1 MAYGG
6 TNKTRRMVLTH
17 TFFANTAPG
26 RRWVWLDVWR
36 VVAASLVFLTHYKP
50 VEGPLH
56 ALADEGH
63 IGVALFFVLSG
74 ALLGSQ
80 LWAKAPD
87 TGLPIETGWWKD
99 FYLRR
104 FSKIYVLH
112 TLLYLASLP
121 FLLPGSGY
129 ILLNFTLTKSLYPPA
144 VFSGLPQS
152 WSLTPELMLYTL
164 LPLLALLGRVWR
176 GLPWLVALVAALIA
190 VGTWPYAALYTVA
203 GRGVAFVLGL
213 YLARRWA
220 KHPTQEPAT
229 GYRIVAV
236 VLSLL
241 GLAGL
246 MLYLGTWAPPGPHTA
261 STDSGDPQ
269 ALMMNVIWVPV
280 FFATC
285 VHATRRLTLR
295 VTLEGNRPYR
305 ALQGLFSLFSQA
317 SYAFYLLHVG
327 PLAAGVYLIA
337 GYNNVLTFGILWILS
352 IGLHVTVERLI
363 LRMILAKTRFS

>member
-1 MAYGG
+1 
-6 TNKTRRMVLTH
+6 MVLTH

-50 VEGPLH
+50 VEGRWH

-74 ALLGSQ
+74 ALLGTQ
-80 LWAKAPD
+80 LWEKAPE
-87 TGLPIETGWWKD
+87 TGLPTERGWWKG

-112 TLLYLASLP
+112 TVLYLASLP

-129 ILLNFTLTKSLYPPA
+129 ILLNLTLTKSLYPPA
-144 VFSGLPQS
+144 LFSGLPQS
-152 WSLTPELMLYTL
+152 WSLTPELMLYAL
-164 LPLLALLGRVWR
+164 LPFLALLGRGWR
-176 GLPWLVALVAALIA
+176 TLPWLVAFATAMVAAGI
-190 VGTWPYAALYTVA
+190 WPYAALYTAA
-203 GRGVAFVLGL
+203 GRGFAFVLGL
-213 YLARRWA
+213 DLARRWA
-220 KHPTQEPAT
+220 KTPTEEPGT
-229 GYRIVAV
+229 GYRLGAAV
-236 VLSLL
+236 LALL

-246 MLYLGTWAPPGPHTA
+246 MLYLGTLAPPGPHTA

-269 ALMMNVIWVPV
+269 ALMTNVIWVPL
-280 FFATC
+280 FFATA
-285 VHATRRLTLR
+285 VHATRRLTTR
-295 VTLEGNRPYR
+295 ETSGAKPAYG
-305 ALQGLFSLFSQA
+305 ALQGLFFLFSQA

-337 GYNNVLTFGILWILS
+337 GHNNVLTFGLLWILS
-352 IGLHVTVERLI
+352 IGLHLTVERPI

>member
-1 MAYGG
+1 
-6 TNKTRRMVLTH
+6 MVLTH
-17 TFFANTAPG
+17 TFFANTAHG

-50 VEGPLH
+50 LEGPLH

-80 LWAKAPD
+80 LWEKAPD
-87 TGLPIETGWWKD
+87 TGLPGDTAWWKG

-112 TLLYLASLP
+112 TVLYLASLP

-129 ILLNFTLTKSLYPPA
+129 ILLNLTLMKSLYPPA

-152 WSLTPELMLYTL
+152 WSLTPELMLYAL

-176 GLPWLVALVAALIA
+176 GLPWMVALVAALIV
-190 VGTWPYAALYTVA
+190 VGTWPYAALYSAA

-213 YLARRWA
+213 DLARRWA
-220 KHPTQEPAT
+220 KHPTQEPSP
-229 GYRIVAV
+229 GYRMAAA

-246 MLYLGTWAPPGPHTA
+246 MLYLGIWAPPGAHTA

-269 ALMMNVIWVPV
+269 ALTMNVIWVPL
-280 FFATC
+280 FFAAA
-285 VHATRRLTLR
+285 VHATRKLQPEATLA
-295 VTLEGNRPYR
+295 VNPPYR
-305 ALQGLFSLFSQA
+305 ALQGVFSLLSQA

-337 GYNNVLTFGILWILS
+337 GHNNVLTFGILWILS
-352 IGLHVTVERLI
+352 IGLHLTVERPI
-363 LRMILAKTRFS
+363 LRMILAKTRFP